1 MHWTSHCR
9 LVIGTAALI
18 GLTHLSPPVEAAEPS
33 GQLVALNPDRDSGE
47 DAGAETVAAAAH
59 RFVGVGGCAAANC
72 HGGGGTNG
80 PLGAEYSIWIQ
91 DDAHA
96 KAFSVLYNEESKL
109 MVKLMHLDKPAHE
122 APLCLNCHAPQ
133 TDPPFDHTVAHYSE
147 LLDGVGCEA
156 CHGAASKWLAPHVR
170 KDWSSKSP
178 EEKAKYGFRD
188 TKDLWTR
195 ALVCADCH
203 VGEPGRDV
211 NHDLYA
217 AGHPRLF
224 FELAAFNANMP
235 PHWDRN
241 KDRKRASA
249 GNEKASAFEAKIWA
263 IGQLASAEAG
273 LDLLLFR
280 AKNASLDIKQFS
292 EAKPY
297 PAQMTIPIWPEYA
310 EVECFSCHH
319 DLSAPRWRQGRGY
332 AGRRPGGYP
341 WGTWLFP
348 LVPAVSNELGDGDIA
363 GKDSAL
369 SHLMLEMS
377 KPLPKQELVIGASGK
392 LRQQLQWLAAKV
404 NNSTPNEDQLTHLL
418 RDLSKSGGH
427 HAMQSWDAATQSYL
441 ALIALQQGRRD
452 VQGRAGEDS
461 EPTAEDRL
469 INDSLN
475 EIRNQLGFPDRFDS
489 PQTYSKTNAT
499 AISEQFDRI
508 HNALAGE
515 S

>member
-9 LVIGTAALI
+9 FAIGAAALA
-18 GLTHLSPPVEAAEPS
+18 GLTCFSQPAGAAEPA
-33 GQLVALNPDRDSGE
+33 GRLLAAEADQNPG
-47 DAGAETVAAAAH
+47 DAGSKTLADAAH
-59 RFVGVGGCAAANC
+59 EFVGVGGCAAANC
-72 HGGGGTNG
+72 HGGNGTNG

-96 KAFSVLYNEESKL
+96 RAFSVLYNEESKL
-109 MVKLMHLDKPAHE
+109 MAKLMHLDKPAHE

-133 TDPPFDHTVAHYSE
+133 TDPPFDHAVAGYSE

-170 KDWSSKSP
+170 KDWSGKSS
-178 EEKAKYGFRD
+178 EQKAKYGFRD

-195 ALVCADCH
+195 AMVCADCH

-235 PHWDRN
+235 AHWDRN
-241 KDRKRASA
+241 KDRERAGS
-249 GNEKASAFEAKIWA
+249 EKASAFEAKIWA

-273 LDLLLFR
+273 LDLLQFR
-280 AKNASLDIKQFS
+280 AANAELDIKQFS

-297 PAQMTIPIWPEYA
+297 PAQMTIPVWPEYA
-310 EVECFSCHH
+310 EVACFSCHH
-319 DLSAPRWRQGRGY
+319 DLSSPSWRQQRGF

-348 LVPAVSNELGDGDIA
+348 LVGDVSNQLGEQKID

-369 SHLMLEMS
+369 ASLMLEMS
-377 KPLPKQELVIGASGK
+377 KPVPKQKVVIDASEK
-392 LRQQLQWLAAKV
+392 FREQLKWVAAKI
-404 NNSTPNEDQLTHLL
+404 NHTDLTADQLTHLL
-418 RDLSKSGGH
+418 RDLSKSGGS
-427 HAMQSWDAATQSYL
+427 HAMQGWDGTTQTYL
-441 ALIALQQGRRD
+441 ALVALQQGRRD
-452 VQGRAGEDS
+452 VSGRAGEES
-461 EPTAEDRL
+461 EPTAEDRA
-469 INDSLN
+469 ISESLDV
-475 EIRNQLGFPDRFDS
+475 IRNQLAFPDGFDS
-489 PQTYSKTNAT
+489 PQTYSRKNAK
-499 AISEQFDRI
+499 AIAEQFKKI
-508 HNALAGE
+508 HKSLSGGE
-515 S
+515 